1 MHDYACIYQQK
12 SWCSKCSP
20 RQNTRSEIL
29 NIQQGLVN
37 VPFGVVF
44 FTSPSSIWRW
54 IRSVGG
60 GSCCFALPQL
70 VEGPTREQPNT
81 PRATLFAGRLA
92 SSCRHWFWLLEF
104 DMDVIWCY
112 MMLCWFCS
120 YFLLESPWYSP
131 KSTWYT
137 STGECPTAV
146 ETAWTWN
153 DHQQSLWRQGIC
165 WPKAAKITLN
175 SSIHHC
181 IGMHQTIHAQAIC
194 QPCCDFGRQ
203 NHMLK
208 SQTTY
213 GKNGRKSWCS
223 CSCGSLGSGGWS
235 LS

>member
-1 MHDYACIYQQK
+1 M
-12 SWCSKCSP
+12 SP
-20 RQNTRSEIL
+20 LVLFFSHHLQVSGDEL
-29 NIQQGLVN
+29 GLL
-37 VPFGVVF
+37 G
-44 FTSPSSIWRW
+44 
-54 IRSVGG
+54 GG

-112 MMLCWFCS
+112 VGFVMFCS

-137 STGECPTAV
+137 STGECTAV

-153 DHQQSLWRQGIC
+153 MWNDHRQSLWRQGIC

-181 IGMHQTIHAQAIC
+181 IGTHQTIHAQAIC
-194 QPCCDFGRQ
+194 QPCSDFGRHLHVEVSNKMEQ
-203 NHMLK
+203 MDENRGAAGAVVDL
-208 SQTTY
+208 
-213 GKNGRKSWCS
+213 
-223 CSCGSLGSGGWS
+223 
-235 LS
+235 